1 MKIIKYFA
9 IPNLLVMIEKMKE
22 KDGVDA
28 KFHHGKNKSLS
39 RIYGGMQEM
48 LRSGPESGRFGV
60 GNGS

>member
-1 MKIIKYFA
+1 M
-9 IPNLLVMIEKMKE
+9 MIERMKE

-28 KFHHGKNKSLS
+28 KFHHGRNKSLS

-48 LRSGPESGRFGV
+48 LRSGPESGRFGA